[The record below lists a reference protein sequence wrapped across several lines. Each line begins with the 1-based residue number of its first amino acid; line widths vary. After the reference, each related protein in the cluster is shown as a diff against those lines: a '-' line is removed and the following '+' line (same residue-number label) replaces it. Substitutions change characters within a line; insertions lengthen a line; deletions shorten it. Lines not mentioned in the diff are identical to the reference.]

1 MVKLPRNWDDL
12 EEVVEQEVVS
22 QGYIYP
28 SSTMILDIPEEDK
41 ALDLRLSEIPQTVLL
56 DKLSV
61 YTALF
66 SAASID
72 EARFISKKAAL
83 EKDLDIA
90 EAEAFQHSLAAT
102 VAAKERDVSLD
113 PKVIEI
119 QQAITVADYYLQRYS
134 AFRKDYDKICML
146 YSRAITVQ
154 SEEKKLQ

>member
-1 MVKLPRNWDDL
+1 MVKVPRNWDDL
-12 EEVVEQEVVS
+12 EAVVEERVTQ

-28 SSTMILDIPEEDK
+28 SAEAITGISDEDK
-41 ALDLRLSEIPQTVLL
+41 ALDLRISELPQTVLL
-56 DKLSV
+56 DKLAV

-66 SAASID
+66 SSASID
-72 EARFISKKAAL
+72 EARYISKKAAL

-90 EAEAFQHSLAAT
+90 ESEAFQGSLATT
-102 VAAKERDVSLD
+102 VAGRDREVALH
-113 PKVIEI
+113 PKVIEV
-119 QQAITVADYYLQRYS
+119 QQAIALADYYLQRYS

>member
-1 MVKLPRNWDDL
+1 MVKIPRNWNAL
-12 EEVVEQEVVS
+12 EDVVEETVTEK
-22 QGYIYP
+22 GYIYP
-28 SSTMILDIPEEDK
+28 SGSLIMNIPDEDK
-41 ALDLRLSEIPQTVLL
+41 ALDLRVSELPQTVLL
-56 DKLSV
+56 DKLAV

-72 EARFISKKAAL
+72 EARYISKKAAL

-90 EAEAFQHSLAAT
+90 ESEAFSRSLAST
-102 VAAKERDVSLD
+102 VSGKEREVAMD

-119 QQAITVADYYLQRYS
+119 EQEITVADFYLQRYT

-154 SEEKKLQ
+154 SEEKRLQ